1 MPPPRKKP
9 TSGESNRR
17 VSQAKIDA
25 AKKKLIQELKNE
37 VLASPHFP
45 RAAERLDQVLSNYVA
60 IYPAKPNVKF
70 QQENEA
76 YRANRLK
83 RELRKCFRNDRRF
96 WRRPDQLML
105 VLESPRLG
113 LELRSISELL
123 EDERDKNGK
132 EVKDG
137 RMLFW
142 FHQLARLD
150 EGKTLFGFAEPLFFL
165 SRTMNAYFRFLDIDF
180 DDSFDEEET
189 ARTLPELASRALKVK
204 LEKAGFEP
212 RTLDTFVHTLDL
224 IPVRLYVPAG
234 DAFAI
239 SWIRRWFR
247 HQGLVAPSRKE
258 NQRISL
264 ADRRNSNLVVLAS
277 RRTHPLLRYL
287 REKAPYLA
295 CDLTEKGARIGDESV
310 EDCDVGGG
318 AFRYHVIVTNW
329 AFGTENVYTMI
340 ASNHTRASG
349 RLAQLLVA
357 GPNEDS
363 RLDPAKL
370 VWQGKIPH
378 RLQLVFTVVV
388 NGNETHANEPIFHS
402 GPFVYDSEG
411 RLITSEPI
419 DAL

>member
-1 MPPPRKKP
+1 MFDVPGVQCLTMPPSPKKP
-9 TSGESNRR
+9 TARDGSRR
-17 VSQAKIDA
+17 ASQAKSAIA
-25 AKKKLIQELKNE
+25 EKKLIQELRND

-45 RAAERLDQVLSNYVA
+45 HAAERLDQVLSNYVA
-60 IYPAKPNVKF
+60 IYPAKPSVKF

-123 EDERDKNGK
+123 QEERDPSGN

-165 SRTMNAYFRFLDIDF
+165 SRTLNAYFRFLDIDF
-180 DDSFDEEET
+180 DDSFDEGET
-189 ARTLPELASRALKVK
+189 AKLLPELASRTLQAK

-212 RTLDTFVHTLDL
+212 RTIDTFVHTLDL

-234 DAFAI
+234 DAFGI

-264 ADRRNSNLVVLAS
+264 A
-277 RRTHPLLRYL
+277 
-287 REKAPYLA
+287 
-295 CDLTEKGARIGDESV
+295 
-310 EDCDVGGG
+310 
-318 AFRYHVIVTNW
+318 
-329 AFGTENVYTMI
+329 
-340 ASNHTRASG
+340 
-349 RLAQLLVA
+349 
-357 GPNEDS
+357 
-363 RLDPAKL
+363 
-370 VWQGKIPH
+370 
-378 RLQLVFTVVV
+378 
-388 NGNETHANEPIFHS
+388 
-402 GPFVYDSEG
+402 
-411 RLITSEPI
+411 
-419 DAL
+419 